1 MIVFLKFQ
9 VAGLYRNFEQPL
21 CYLYQTNT
29 HYVMNTLV
37 EWIRKLK
44 KINLIVSVFVHDMG
58 TGNIALRKLLLQ
70 TYGINDTDIMI
81 DDLTVI
87 LLHFHLKPT
96 LNLPSLLVWT
106 EFLRAIVWEKVKLRE
121 KKFESLL
128 MKSLLMLSNNIPTL
142 IFSAWVNPLYTARR
156 KVNAIRLWV
165 KCAAHKKQNYMN
177 PVIKL
182 SAAELNQFAAT
193 TLISL
198 HTQKRLCFQGH
209 QNVGNFHTNNSYWL
223 KWHKNQ
229 HLWLAQR
236 LRR

>member
-96 LNLPSLLVWT
+96 LNLPSLLV
-106 EFLRAIVWEKVKLRE
+106 
-121 KKFESLL
+121 
-128 MKSLLMLSNNIPTL
+128 
-142 IFSAWVNPLYTARR
+142 
-156 KVNAIRLWV
+156 
-165 KCAAHKKQNYMN
+165 
-177 PVIKL
+177 
-182 SAAELNQFAAT
+182 
-193 TLISL
+193 
-198 HTQKRLCFQGH
+198 
-209 QNVGNFHTNNSYWL
+209 
-223 KWHKNQ
+223 
-229 HLWLAQR
+229 
-236 LRR
+236 